1 MPKETGWSP
10 KEKRLGWWRPRE
22 VWGPTRLSHSRGRC
36 HSAAKVSAS
45 RTDWI
50 TRPKGEGLGLDVD
63 WRLKVFCP
71 AFLQK
76 SGRGPGAEPWPRAA
90 ARGMPLVLTKRR
102 RGWRGDPRRGSPSA
116 GGLSRPQ
123 LLRAGGRICCFT
135 NRHGRGYNIRAMI
148 EHTSHKVWHQ
158 NRVRQ
163 TRSLTEG
170 NPYSLIIRFA
180 LPIFLSQVFQQLY
193 NAADSVIVGQFLG
206 TDALAAVSSSGTL
219 IYLMVS
225 FFNGT
230 ALGAGVVISHCF
242 GARDED
248 GVSRAIHTDLAFGI
262 CSGLVLTVAGVL
274 LTPTF
279 LVWMGTDA
287 EVLPQAIE
295 YFRYYFLGVIS
306 VVLYNICTGIMN
318 AVGDSRRP
326 LFYLIFSSLTNVA
339 LDLLFIG
346 VFHWGV
352 WSAAVAT
359 TLAQTMS
366 CVLCFVHLAKKGS
379 VYSVS
384 LRKIRFHGDMLRRI
398 LRYGMPAGIQNS
410 VIGLAN
416 VIVQTQINSFAK
428 LAMAAYGSQSKIEG
442 FAFMP
447 ITSFSMA
454 ITTFISQ
461 NLGAQKYDRARKG
474 ARFGIISA
482 VVLAELI
489 GVLYY
494 IFAPALIGIFDD
506 NPGVIAYGVQQAR
519 TAALFYFLL
528 AFSHSV
534 AAVCRGSGKAFVPML
549 IMFSVWCV
557 LRVAYIAVVMHL
569 FGEIGYIY
577 WAYPI
582 TWAISSV
589 IYLFYFLFSDWI
601 HGFDP
606 KVPKAKKA

>member
-1 MPKETGWSP
+1 
-10 KEKRLGWWRPRE
+10 
-22 VWGPTRLSHSRGRC
+22 
-36 HSAAKVSAS
+36 
-45 RTDWI
+45 
-50 TRPKGEGLGLDVD
+50 
-63 WRLKVFCP
+63 
-71 AFLQK
+71 
-76 SGRGPGAEPWPRAA
+76 
-90 ARGMPLVLTKRR
+90 
-102 RGWRGDPRRGSPSA
+102 
-116 GGLSRPQ
+116 
-123 LLRAGGRICCFT
+123 
-135 NRHGRGYNIRAMI
+135 MI
-148 EHTSHKVWHQ
+148 EHTTHKVWHQ
-158 NRVRQ
+158 HRVQQ

-170 NPYSLIIRFA
+170 NPYVVIVKFA
-180 LPIFLSQVFQQLY
+180 LPIFISQVFQQLY

-219 IYLMVS
+219 IYLMIS

-230 ALGAGVVISHCF
+230 AMGAGVVISHCF
-242 GARDED
+242 GAHDDD
-248 GVSRAIHTDLAFGI
+248 GVSRAVHTDLALGI
-262 CSGLVLTVAGVL
+262 ASGLILTVAGVL

-279 LVWMGTDA
+279 LVWMGTDK
-287 EVLPQAIE
+287 EVLPEAIE
-295 YFRYYFLGVIS
+295 YFRYYFFGVIS

-318 AVGDSRRP
+318 AVGDSKRP
-326 LFYLIFSSLTNVA
+326 LYYLIFSSLTNVA

-352 WSAAVAT
+352 WSAAFAT

-366 CVLCFVHLAKKGS
+366 CVLCFIHLTKKGN

-384 LRKIRFHGDMLRRI
+384 FKKLRFHRDMLRRI
-398 LRYGMPAGIQNS
+398 VRYGMPSGVQNS
-410 VIGLAN
+410 VIGIAN

-461 NLGAQKYDRARKG
+461 NLGAQKYDRAKKG

-489 GVLYY
+489 GVIYY
-494 IFAPALIGIFDD
+494 IFAPTFIGIFDD

-519 TAALFYFLL
+519 TAALFYCLL

-534 AAVCRGSGKAFVPML
+534 AAVCRGAGKAFVPMF
-549 IMFSVWCV
+549 IMFSIWCV
-557 LRVAYIAVVMHL
+557 LRVAYISLVMHF

-577 WAYPI
+577 WAYPL
-582 TWAISSV
+582 TWGISSV
-589 IYLFYFLFSDWI
+589 IYLIYYLFSDWI

-606 KVPKAKKA
+606 KPVK